1 MKYHQKGGDDP
12 WAGFLCCKMTHTR
25 SNPLFQDNRHYV
37 LGFAWHFQ
45 VFRPDHGTPMIYHI
59 HSTWWLKTPSFPTDI
74 TITYS
79 FLLPIFVPGSDS
91 PKKHDQY
98 GILPVFARWIPQ
110 IFPPQQGDDPLR
122 RTCPDG
128 HVGPRRGPRAR
139 WCRLS
144 DADDLWS
151 WKRKSWDSIQS
162 GKPWIMDDH
171 GYFMTFYWI
180 FSVSHNFFTT
190 QICLQCQWRVP
201 RPSARLRAVPGT
213 TGRGPTCG
221 AGDFLG
227 THSDGIPRMVNW
239 ARALPVYCNTFHHG
253 DWGKWLE
260 SRLETQGIDTIWFCG
275 WLTPV
280 SNFHC
285 QFVETPATHLV
296 GGLNPKIGG
305 HQKILLTLYPPV
317 VGKWIKSHH
326 ESTAGG

>member
-1 MKYHQKGGDDP
+1 MILERVSCVAKWRIPEAIRCSRTTGIMFWVLHDTFKSSGQIMAPQWYIIS
-12 WAGFLCCKMTHTR
+12 T
-25 SNPLFQDNRHYV
+25 V
-37 LGFAWHFQ
+37 LGDLKLHHSLLISLWVIHFC
-45 VFRPDHGTPMIYHI
+45 Y
-59 HSTWWLKTPSFPTDI
+59 PS
-74 TITYS
+74 S
-79 FLLPIFVPGSDS
+79 FQAQIPK
-91 PKKHDQY
+91 KKHDQC
-98 GILPVFARWIPQ
+98 GILPFFARWIPQ
-110 IFPPQQGDDPLR
+110 IFPPQQGGDPLR

-144 DADDLWS
+144 DAILETTKSGTVSKVKNLGS
-151 WKRKSWDSIQS
+151 WMT
-162 GKPWIMDDH
+162 MDISSH
-171 GYFMTFYWI
+171 FIGYFPFLI
-180 FSVSHNFFTT
+180 FFFTT
-190 QICLQCQWRVP
+190 QICLQYQWRVP

-239 ARALPVYCNTFHHG
+239 ARALPVSCNTFHHG

-260 SRLETQGIDTIWFCG
+260 SRIETQGIDTIWFCG